1 MQACA
6 AQRCSPNAPAR
17 QWFRLCTVLCL
28 LLLGNCQA
36 MPEPSEARLDPA
48 LWQTAPDWETAMQ
61 RQEAAFL
68 KKPESRARRDAAGLE
83 LLVRNG
89 RPLRVA
95 EDRACAAPPRDV
107 HRDCVRK
114 YAIYRFEGRGY
125 WLLATKLVAG
135 EAYALVDEQSG
146 AETLLIGLPRFSPDG
161 RHIAAVNKSTAGDT
175 VNGIEV
181 WRRDKDG
188 LVLVFFHEEKDGGTG
203 YDFVDWFGA
212 DTARLTYRGCIDK
225 PDISC
230 ERPREAVLTARSADG
245 RGEKWRLVPWLR

>member
-6 AQRCSPNAPAR
+6 AQGCRQNTPAAK
-17 QWFRLCTVLCL
+17 WFRRAAALCL
-28 LLLGNCQA
+28 LLLGSRQA
-36 MPEPSEARLDPA
+36 LPEPSEARLDPA
-48 LWQTAPDWETAMQ
+48 LWQAAPDWETAMQ
-61 RQEAAFL
+61 RQETAFL
-68 KKPESRARRDAAGLE
+68 KKPEARARRDGAGLE
-83 LLVRNG
+83 LLLRDG

-107 HRDCVRK
+107 QRDCVRK
-114 YAIYRFEGRGY
+114 YAIYRFERRGY
-125 WLLATKLVAG
+125 WLLAAKLMAG
-135 EAYALVDEQSG
+135 EAYILMDEQSG

-161 RHIAAVNKSTAGDT
+161 RHVAAVNKSIAGDT

-230 ERPREAVLTARSADG
+230 ERPREAVLTG